1 MRLRP
6 HSSLA
11 TSSSIILDFDRLS
24 PSEIRPSSLFTIFSL
39 LSLNLSRATRLFASL
54 EDRVRQ
60 FATPRYKNSHLRPV
74 RMDRKRGGRR
84 REKKKKG
91 SNLSTLSLSNGE
103 TAPSTF
109 FAEFGTALEQRS
121 PTSAS
126 FDLLERRDNENLFR
140 VERFYD
146 ECNAEAGRGG
156 G

>member
-1 MRLRP
+1 M
-6 HSSLA
+6 
-11 TSSSIILDFDRLS
+11 
-24 PSEIRPSSLFTIFSL
+24 
-39 LSLNLSRATRLFASL
+39 
-54 EDRVRQ
+54 RQ

-74 RMDRKRGGRR
+74 RMDRKRGGR
-84 REKKKKG
+84 EKKKKG

-103 TAPSTF
+103 AAPSTF